1 MDWLWAL
8 ARAGRLPV
16 CPWFRCVSVCPC
28 ARGLLVCPFARVPVD
43 SSCARVPVDR
53 PRARVPVCP
62 EGREETYLQCF
73 TFRWVQQLVHK
84 GWYMDISMSVIYA
97 LSILV
102 SHMGMVVLINNGA
115 LRDTHQWSSLALDG
129 LNIPA
134 TLGWFYNVCRVDNG
148 AYAVCSKHTY
158 TTNVARPRT
167 NHPCEGHC
175 TTSHPKTLYCNT
187 L

>member
-1 MDWLWAL
+1 MGPCPGRSI
-8 ARAGRLPV
+8 ARVPV
-16 CPWFRCVSVCPC
+16 ISLCVRVPGCPC
-28 ARGLLVCPFARVPVD
+28 ARGLLVCPCARLRVCPWIPRVPV
-43 SSCARVPVDR
+43 CPWIG
-53 PRARVPVCP
+53 RVPVCP

-134 TLGWFYNVCRVDNG
+134 TLGWFYNVLPCRQWRLRCVQ
-148 AYAVCSKHTY
+148 
-158 TTNVARPRT
+158 
-167 NHPCEGHC
+167 
-175 TTSHPKTLYCNT
+175 
-187 L
+187 

>member
-1 MDWLWAL
+1 MGPCP
-8 ARAGRLPV
+8 GR
-16 CPWFRCVSVCPC
+16 SI
-28 ARGLLVCPFARVPVD
+28 ARVPVISLCVRVPVD
-43 SSCARVPVDR
+43 CSCARVPVF
-53 PRARVPVCP
+53 PCARGFLVCPCSRGSAACPCAPVPVCP

-102 SHMGMVVLINNGA
+102 CYMGMVVLINNGA

-134 TLGWFYNVCRVDNG
+134 TLGWFYNVLPCRQWRLRCVQ
-148 AYAVCSKHTY
+148 
-158 TTNVARPRT
+158 
-167 NHPCEGHC
+167 
-175 TTSHPKTLYCNT
+175 
-187 L
+187 